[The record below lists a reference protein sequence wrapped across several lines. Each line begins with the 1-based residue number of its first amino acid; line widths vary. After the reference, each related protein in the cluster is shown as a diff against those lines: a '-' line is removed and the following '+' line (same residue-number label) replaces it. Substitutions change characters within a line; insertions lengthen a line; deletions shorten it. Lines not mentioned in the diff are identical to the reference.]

1 MGRGA
6 LRMPRSADV
15 SEHLRWTRPRAGRH
29 GPTPEGKKERASNGG
44 AGAGDL
50 GVGKACT
57 LQDSCCLQD
66 TPSPVSVASPLAWGG
81 YSSHHCTCYCH
92 THSTEKVWALST
104 CCVQGPSARPARPPR
119 HWSGVRPHCGRGH
132 WPGRAGRPSVHIGGA
147 GAGVGA
153 GERPAHVPA
162 PLSLSPRIWNGA
174 CSV

>member
-92 THSTEKVWALST
+92 THSTEERALST
-104 CCVQGPSARPARPPR
+104 CCVQGPSVLPGLAP
-119 HWSGVRPHCGRGH
+119 STLERG
-132 WPGRAGRPSVHIGGA
+132 
-147 GAGVGA
+147 
-153 GERPAHVPA
+153 EA
-162 PLSLSPRIWNGA
+162 PLWPWALAWEGREALCPHRGRWGR
-174 CSV
+174 CGGR